1 MCLSAFVSNS
11 LSLLLFTLQ
20 KYIQYS
26 LHHQWCKKIKVTI
39 HPRKI
44 HMFHPKKGTVPYSN
58 RKSHLPFQT
67 SHFLGLGSKN
77 PRPFIFQPKKILH
90 SDETTKRT
98 HRFPEAKAT
107 RKVSPTPRYT
117 FWRKG
122 KACQVQMARVHVGKP
137 PWKPP
142 STWAFL
148 QGSRI
153 RYGGGTH
160 GNGIHTPEPSKG
172 DRKTEWISE
181 EMGKAM
187 RCFTF
192 WGGGRRERKFN
203 FFVWFLVILV
213 IFGWFPQKNRNGWHV
228 CVFGE
233 YESDAVFPI
242 ICCWTS
248 SHQPLKCLSIG
259 FLYMICY
266 LLLSFGLMFNSLNNR
281 HFSSNP
287 QNTQTTNK

>member
-192 WGGGRRERKFN
+192 WGGGGGRESSTFL
-203 FFVWFLVILV
+203 FGFLWFLWFLGDFLRKIGMGDMSVFLV
-213 IFGWFPQKNRNGWHV
+213 NMNRMLFFLSFVVEPLRINPWNASVLVFFTWF
-228 CVFGE
+228 
-233 YESDAVFPI
+233 A
-242 ICCWTS
+242 
-248 SHQPLKCLSIG
+248 
-259 FLYMICY
+259 ICY
-266 LLLSFGLMFNSLNNR
+266 FHLGWCLTR
-281 HFSSNP
+281 
-287 QNTQTTNK
+287 